1 MDKYEF
7 LELLTNGHGVSGF
20 EYTLSK
26 TVIDAFTPLC
36 DSVKIDKMGNVI
48 AHKKGSGDGAVKI
61 MMAAHLDEIGFM
73 VKYIEDNGFIRFTTI
88 GGIDPRTTVG
98 QEVWVHGEKTIL
110 GVVGSKP
117 PHLQDAKEQDEAIK
131 LEDMIIDTGFSREKL
146 QELISIGD
154 TITVKRDTVKLLNT
168 KAAGKAMDD
177 RAGVAALLETLKMLQ
192 DLNHYPDVYMVATVQ
207 EEVSMTGAFTSTYHI
222 QPDIGIAVDVGF
234 GTTPELEKD
243 DSIELGKGPG
253 ITIGG
258 NVHPTLMKRMFET
271 GKLHGIPCQKDVA
284 PGPTGTDAR
293 AMQITKEGIPA
304 LVVSI
309 PLRYM
314 HTSVELLDLEDIH
327 HTARLLAHFA
337 NSVKEGELEGLL
349 CF

>member
-1 MDKYEF
+1 LDKYEF

-26 TVIDAFTPLC
+26 AVIDAFTPLC

-88 GGIDPRTTVG
+88 GGIDPRTTIG
-98 QEVWVHGEKTIL
+98 QEVWVHGVETIL

-117 PHLQDAKEQDEAIK
+117 PHLQDAKEQEETIK
-131 LEDMIIDTGFSREKL
+131 LEDMIIDTGYSKEKL
-146 QELISIGD
+146 LELLSIGD

-177 RAGVAALLETLKMLQ
+177 RAGVAALLETLKILQ
-192 DLNHYPDVYMVATVQ
+192 GMNHYPDVYMVATVQ

-234 GTTPELEKD
+234 GTTPELEKAD
-243 DSIELGKGPG
+243 TIELGKGPG

-258 NVHPTLMKRMFET
+258 NVHPTLVKRLFET
-271 GKLHGIPCQKDVA
+271 GKVHGIPCQKDVA

-327 HTARLLAHFA
+327 HTARLLAQFT

>member
-26 TVIDAFTPLC
+26 AVIDAFTPLC

-88 GGIDPRTTVG
+88 GGIDPRTTIG
-98 QEVWVHGEKTIL
+98 QEVWVHGVETIL

-117 PHLQDAKEQDEAIK
+117 PHLQDAKEQEETIK
-131 LEDMIIDTGFSREKL
+131 LEDMIIDTGYSKEKL
-146 QELISIGD
+146 LELVAIGD
-154 TITVKRDTVKLLNT
+154 TITIKRDTVKLLNT

-177 RAGVAALLETLKMLQ
+177 RAGVAALLETLKMLHGM
-192 DLNHYPDVYMVATVQ
+192 NHYPDVYMVATVQ

-234 GTTPELEKD
+234 GTTPELEKAD
-243 DSIELGKGPG
+243 TIELGKGPG

-258 NVHPTLMKRMFET
+258 NVHPTLVKRLFET
-271 GKLHGIPCQKDVA
+271 GKVHGIPCQKDVA

-327 HTARLLAHFA
+327 HTARLLAQFT

>member
-1 MDKYEF
+1 MDKYDF
-7 LELLTNGHGVSGF
+7 LELLTNGHGVSGL

-26 TVIDAFTPLC
+26 AVIDAFTPLS

-48 AHKKGSGDGAVKI
+48 AHKKGSGEGAIKI

-98 QEVWVHGEKTIL
+98 QEVWVHGVETIM

-131 LEDMIIDTGFSREKL
+131 LEDMIIDTGYSKEKL
-146 QELISIGD
+146 LELVSIGD
-154 TITVKRDTVKLLNT
+154 SITVKRDTVKLLNN

-192 DLNHYPDVYMVATVQ
+192 GMNHYPDVYMVATVQ

-234 GTTPELEKD
+234 GTTPELEKAD
-243 DSIELGKGPG
+243 TIELGKGPG

-258 NVHPTLMKRMFET
+258 NVHPTLMKRLFET
-271 GKLHGIPCQKDVA
+271 GKFHGIPCQKEVA

-327 HTARLLAHFA
+327 HTARLLAQFT

>member
-26 TVIDAFTPLC
+26 AVIDAFTPLC

-88 GGIDPRTTVG
+88 GGIDPRTTIG
-98 QEVWVHGEKTIL
+98 QEVWVHGVETIL

-117 PHLQDAKEQDEAIK
+117 PHLQDAKEQEETIK
-131 LEDMIIDTGFSREKL
+131 LEDMIIDTGYSKEKL
-146 QELISIGD
+146 LELVSIGD

-192 DLNHYPDVYMVATVQ
+192 GMNHYPDVYMVATVQ

-234 GTTPELEKD
+234 GTTPELEKAD
-243 DSIELGKGPG
+243 TIELGKGPG

-258 NVHPTLMKRMFET
+258 NVHPTLVKRLFET
-271 GKLHGIPCQKDVA
+271 GKVHGIPCQKDVA

-327 HTARLLAHFA
+327 HTARLLAQFT

>member
-234 GTTPELEKD
+234 GTTPELEKA

>member
-26 TVIDAFTPLC
+26 TVIDVFTPLC

-48 AHKKGSGDGAVKI
+48 AHKKGSGEGAVKI

-131 LEDMIIDTGFSREKL
+131 LDDMIIDTGFSKEKL
-146 QELISIGD
+146 QEIVSIGD
-154 TITVKRDTVKLLNT
+154 TITVKRNTFRLLNT

-192 DLNHYPDVYMVATVQ
+192 DVNHYPDVYMVATVQ

-234 GTTPELEKD
+234 GTTPELDKS
-243 DSIELGKGPG
+243 DSLELGKGPG

-271 GKLHGIPCQKDVA
+271 GKLHGIPCQKEVA

-327 HTARLLAHFA
+327 HTARLLAQFT

>member
-26 TVIDAFTPLC
+26 AVIDAFTPLC

-88 GGIDPRTTVG
+88 GGIDPRTTIG
-98 QEVWVHGEKTIL
+98 QEVWVHGVETIL

-117 PHLQDAKEQDEAIK
+117 PHLQDSKEQEETIK
-131 LEDMIIDTGFSREKL
+131 LEDMIIDTGYSKEKL
-146 QELISIGD
+146 LELVSIGD

-177 RAGVAALLETLKMLQ
+177 RAGVAALLETLKILQ
-192 DLNHYPDVYMVATVQ
+192 GMNHYPDVYMVATVQ

-234 GTTPELEKD
+234 GTTPELEKAD
-243 DSIELGKGPG
+243 TIELGKGPG

-258 NVHPTLMKRMFET
+258 NVHPTLVKRLFET
-271 GKLHGIPCQKDVA
+271 GKVHGIPCQKDVA

-327 HTARLLAHFA
+327 HTARLLAQFT

>member
-1 MDKYEF
+1 LDKYEF

-26 TVIDAFTPLC
+26 AVIDAFTPLC

-88 GGIDPRTTVG
+88 GGIDPRTTIG
-98 QEVWVHGEKTIL
+98 QEVWVHGVETIL

-117 PHLQDAKEQDEAIK
+117 PHLQDSKEQEETIK
-131 LEDMIIDTGFSREKL
+131 LEDMIIDTGYSKEKL
-146 QELISIGD
+146 LELVSIGD

-177 RAGVAALLETLKMLQ
+177 RAGVAALLETLKILQ
-192 DLNHYPDVYMVATVQ
+192 GMNHYPDVYMVATVQ

-234 GTTPELEKD
+234 GTTPELEKAD
-243 DSIELGKGPG
+243 TIELGKGPG

-258 NVHPTLMKRMFET
+258 NVHPTLVKRLFET
-271 GKLHGIPCQKDVA
+271 GKVHGIPCQKDVA

-327 HTARLLAHFA
+327 HTARLLAQFT

>member
-207 EEVSMTGAFTSTYHI
+207 EEVSMAGAFTSTYHI

>member
-26 TVIDAFTPLC
+26 AVIDAFTPLC

-88 GGIDPRTTVG
+88 GGIDPRTTIG
-98 QEVWVHGEKTIL
+98 QEVWVHGVETIL

-117 PHLQDAKEQDEAIK
+117 PHLQDAKEQEETIK
-131 LEDMIIDTGFSREKL
+131 LEDMIIDTGYSKEKL
-146 QELISIGD
+146 LELVSIGD

-177 RAGVAALLETLKMLQ
+177 RAGVAALLETLKMLHGM
-192 DLNHYPDVYMVATVQ
+192 NHYPDVYMVATVQ

-222 QPDIGIAVDVGF
+222 KPDIGIAVDVGF
-234 GTTPELEKD
+234 GTTPELEKAD
-243 DSIELGKGPG
+243 TIEIGKGPG

-258 NVHPTLMKRMFET
+258 NVHPTLVKRLFET
-271 GKLHGIPCQKDVA
+271 GKVHGIPCQKVVA

-327 HTARLLAHFA
+327 HTARLLAQFT

>member
-1 MDKYEF
+1 LDKYEF

-26 TVIDAFTPLC
+26 AVIDAFTPLC

-88 GGIDPRTTVG
+88 GGIDPRTTIG
-98 QEVWVHGEKTIL
+98 QEVWVHGVETIL

-117 PHLQDAKEQDEAIK
+117 PHLQDAKEQEEAIK
-131 LEDMIIDTGFSREKL
+131 LEDMIIDTGYSKEKL
-146 QELISIGD
+146 LELVSIGD

-192 DLNHYPDVYMVATVQ
+192 GMNHYPDVYMVATVQ

-234 GTTPELEKD
+234 GTTPELEKAD
-243 DSIELGKGPG
+243 TIELGKGPG

-258 NVHPTLMKRMFET
+258 NVHPTLVKRLFET
-271 GKLHGIPCQKDVA
+271 GKVHGIPCQKDVA

-327 HTARLLAHFA
+327 HTARLLAQFT

>member
-1 MDKYEF
+1 LDKYEF

-26 TVIDAFTPLC
+26 AVIDAFTPLC

-88 GGIDPRTTVG
+88 GGIDPRTTIG
-98 QEVWVHGEKTIL
+98 QEVWVHGVETIL

-117 PHLQDAKEQDEAIK
+117 PHLQDAKEQEETIK
-131 LEDMIIDTGFSREKL
+131 LEDMIIDTGYSKEKL
-146 QELISIGD
+146 LELVSIGD

-177 RAGVAALLETLKMLQ
+177 RAGVAALLETLKILQ
-192 DLNHYPDVYMVATVQ
+192 GMNHYPDVYMVATVQ

-234 GTTPELEKD
+234 GTTPELEKAD
-243 DSIELGKGPG
+243 TIELGKGPG

-258 NVHPTLMKRMFET
+258 NVHPTLVKRLFET
-271 GKLHGIPCQKDVA
+271 GKVHGIPCQKDVA

-327 HTARLLAHFA
+327 HTARLLAQFT

>member
-1 MDKYEF
+1 LDKYEF

-26 TVIDAFTPLC
+26 AVIDAFTPLC

-88 GGIDPRTTVG
+88 GGIDPRTTIG
-98 QEVWVHGEKTIL
+98 QEVWVHGVETIL

-117 PHLQDAKEQDEAIK
+117 PHLQDAKEQEETIK
-131 LEDMIIDTGFSREKL
+131 LEDMIIDTGYSKEKL
-146 QELISIGD
+146 LELVSIGD

-192 DLNHYPDVYMVATVQ
+192 GMNHYPDVYMVATVQ

-234 GTTPELEKD
+234 GTTPELEKAD
-243 DSIELGKGPG
+243 TIELGKGPG

-258 NVHPTLMKRMFET
+258 NVHPTLVKRLFET
-271 GKLHGIPCQKDVA
+271 GKVHGIPCQKDVA

-327 HTARLLAHFA
+327 HTARLLAQFT

>member
-26 TVIDAFTPLC
+26 AVIDAFTPLS
-36 DSVKIDKMGNVI
+36 DTVKVDRMGNVI
-48 AHKKGSGDGAVKI
+48 AHKKGTGNGAVKI

-98 QEVWVHGEKTIL
+98 QEVWVHGEETIL

-117 PHLQDAKEQDEAIK
+117 PHLQDSKEQEEAIK
-131 LEDMIIDTGFSREKL
+131 LEDMIIDTGFSKDKL
-146 QELISIGD
+146 QEIVSIGD
-154 TITVKRDTVKLLNT
+154 TITIKRNTTKLLNN
-168 KAAGKAMDD
+168 KVAGKAMDD
-177 RAGVAALLETLKMLQ
+177 RAGVAALLEALKELQ
-192 DLNHYPDVYMVATVQ
+192 SINHYADIYMVATVQ

-222 QPDIGIAVDVGF
+222 QPDVGIAVDVGF
-234 GTTPELEKD
+234 GNTPELDKA
-243 DSIELGKGPG
+243 DSLEMGKGPG

-258 NVHPTLMKRMFET
+258 NVHPGLMKRLFDV
-271 GKLHGIPCQKDVA
+271 GKKNGIPCQKDVA

-293 AMQITKEGIPA
+293 AMQITREGIPA

-314 HTSVELLDLEDIH
+314 HTSVELLDLEDVH
-327 HTARLLAHFA
+327 HTARLLAQFT
-337 NSVKEGELEGLL
+337 NSLKEGELEGLL

>member
-48 AHKKGSGDGAVKI
+48 AHKKGSGDGAAKI

-131 LEDMIIDTGFSREKL
+131 LEDMIIDTGFSKEKL
-146 QELISIGD
+146 QEIVSIGD
-154 TITVKRDTVKLLNT
+154 TITVKRNTVRLLNT

-192 DLNHYPDVYMVATVQ
+192 DVNHYPDVYMVATVQ

-234 GTTPELEKD
+234 GTTPELDKS
-243 DSIELGKGPG
+243 DSLELGKGPG

-258 NVHPTLMKRMFET
+258 NVHPTLMKRMFEI
-271 GKLHGIPCQKDVA
+271 GKLHGIPCQKEVA

-327 HTARLLAHFA
+327 HTARLLAQFT

>member
-26 TVIDAFTPLC
+26 AVIDAFTPLC

-88 GGIDPRTTVG
+88 GGIDPRTTIG
-98 QEVWVHGEKTIL
+98 QEVWVHGVETIL

-117 PHLQDAKEQDEAIK
+117 PHLQDAKEQEEAIK
-131 LEDMIIDTGFSREKL
+131 LEDMIIDTGYSKEKL
-146 QELISIGD
+146 LELVSIGD

-177 RAGVAALLETLKMLQ
+177 RAGVAALLETLKILQ
-192 DLNHYPDVYMVATVQ
+192 GMNHYPDVYMVATVQ

-234 GTTPELEKD
+234 GTTPELEKAD
-243 DSIELGKGPG
+243 TIELGKGPG

-258 NVHPTLMKRMFET
+258 NVHPTLVKRLFET
-271 GKLHGIPCQKDVA
+271 GKVHGIPCQKDVA

-327 HTARLLAHFA
+327 HTARLLAQFT

>member
-26 TVIDAFTPLC
+26 AVIDAFTPLC

-88 GGIDPRTTVG
+88 GGIDPRTTIG
-98 QEVWVHGEKTIL
+98 QEVWVHGVETIL

-117 PHLQDAKEQDEAIK
+117 PHLQDAKEQEETIK
-131 LEDMIIDTGFSREKL
+131 LEDMIIDTGYSKEKL
-146 QELISIGD
+146 LELVSIGD

-177 RAGVAALLETLKMLQ
+177 RAGVAALLETLKILQ
-192 DLNHYPDVYMVATVQ
+192 GMNHYPDVYMVATVQ

-234 GTTPELEKD
+234 GTTPELEKAD
-243 DSIELGKGPG
+243 TIELGKGPG

-258 NVHPTLMKRMFET
+258 NVHPTLVKRLFET
-271 GKLHGIPCQKDVA
+271 GKVHGIPCQKDVA

-327 HTARLLAHFA
+327 HTARLLAQFT

>member
-7 LELLTNGHGVSGF
+7 LELLTNGHGISGF

-26 TVIDAFTPLC
+26 VVVDAFTPLC
-36 DSVKIDKMGNVI
+36 DSVKIDRMGNVI
-48 AHKKGSGDGAVKI
+48 AHKKGSGEGAVKI

-98 QEVWVHGEKTIL
+98 QEVWVHGVKTIL

-117 PHLQDAKEQDEAIK
+117 PHLQDAKEQEEAIK
-131 LEDMIIDTGFSREKL
+131 LEDMIIDTGYSKEKL
-146 QELISIGD
+146 LELVSIGD
-154 TITVKRDTVKLLNT
+154 TITIKRDTVKLLNT
-168 KAAGKAMDD
+168 KVAGKAMDD
-177 RAGVAALLETLKMLQ
+177 RAGVAALMETLKMLQ
-192 DLNHYPDVYMVATVQ
+192 GMNHYPDVYMVATVQ
-207 EEVSMTGAFTSTYHI
+207 EEVSMTGAFTSTYQI

-234 GTTPELEKD
+234 GTTPELEKAD
-243 DSIELGKGPG
+243 TIELGKGPG

-271 GKLHGIPCQKDVA
+271 GKLHGIPCQKEIA

-327 HTARLLAHFA
+327 HTARLLAQFT